1 VASFVLAPQL
11 IADVVMTN
19 SAAGAAA
26 ELMAANLARAHAN
39 FGDSADNMTALVT
52 YLLPRLGGS
61 CSSSGGGG
69 LQRPLSALS
78 SSGSPLVTAASEYL

>member
-1 VASFVLAPQL
+1 MLAPQL

-39 FGDSADNMTALVT
+39 FGDSADNMTALVA
-52 YLLPRLGGS
+52 YFLPRLGGGG
-61 CSSSGGGG
+61 SSSGGGG
-69 LQRPLSALS
+69 AVGGLSS
-78 SSGSPLVTAASEYL
+78 VRSSGSPLVSSASEYL